1 MISSPTLNDS
11 SSAAPEKSSTART
24 IFGVL
29 EEVPVK
35 DFKLL
40 KVVAGELEGVFLL
53 LPGCDLESCL
63 RGSGG
68 LVTGLFSSPLT
79 PPSPSSRVAKFSLS
93 FFPRPF
99 IIESIAED
107 AHPAT
112 LNRTEDLSVSFSLV
126 PTVSALS
133 ALRLDVLEEG
143 RDGRLSA
150 SDLRLAFEDF
160 LLVIFC
166 GGTTSSSSEDSITCD
181 RVDRWDL
188 TDPCLGPASGVE
200 CAGANGRG
208 GGLKAAT
215 CSKVTLKWN
224 QKFFVW

>member
-1 MISSPTLNDS
+1 M
-11 SSAAPEKSSTART
+11 APEKSSTART
-24 IFGVL
+24 TFGVP
-29 EEVPVK
+29 EIPVK

-40 KVVAGELEGVFLL
+40 KVVEGELEGVFLL

-68 LVTGLFSSPLT
+68 RVTGLFSSLLT
-79 PPSPSSRVAKFSLS
+79 PPSPSSRVEKFSLS

-112 LNRTEDLSVSFSLV
+112 LNRTEDLSFSFSLSLV
-126 PTVSALS
+126 PTVAALS

-143 RDGRLSA
+143 RDGRLST
-150 SDLRLAFEDF
+150 SDLRLALEDF
-160 LLVIFC
+160 LLVNFD

-188 TDPCLGPASGVE
+188 MDPCPASGVE
-200 CAGANGRG
+200 CADANGRG
-208 GGLKAAT
+208 GDLEAAT
-215 CSKVTLKWN
+215 CSKVTLKRD
-224 QKFFVW
+224 QKIFV